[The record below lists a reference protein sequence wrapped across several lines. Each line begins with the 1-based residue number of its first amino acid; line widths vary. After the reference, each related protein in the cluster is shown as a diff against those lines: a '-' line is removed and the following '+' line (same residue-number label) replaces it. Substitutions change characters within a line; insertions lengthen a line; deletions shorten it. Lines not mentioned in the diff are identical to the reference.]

1 MAEFQSIEEATQFL
15 RSAGLE
21 EETPTEEPTLGDAT
35 ETTASPRFASEQE
48 AREALA
54 GSIQAQTT
62 PPSVPQSL
70 SGFLPRQQDPLA
82 GVDVESGG
90 DMALRARAAF
100 QVTDEDKKTAIE
112 NALRSRG
119 IDVDKNPVEIVPGF
133 FPNFIIPVPDPE
145 TGKMKRVLL
154 DPSFSNSPFTEV
166 LRDLG
171 PDLVGDLIPMATGL
185 WGVAKV
191 ARGASFV
198 KPSVSRIMRES
209 IPTAAATTAQGEL
222 ARGFEGIED
231 SKSRQAFEFGM
242 NLGFDWASGVA
253 MSAAPRF
260 LGRNFSKD
268 IVDQSEVKAYQ
279 DAVEQFNLR
288 FGTNYQPTAGT
299 VLMDKDLLSI
309 ENYLASQSPFMSS
322 QLKTLKN
329 LESKALRSAAKQ
341 LVSDFDPTI
350 RNLLPEDLS
359 PVRKIQE
366 SYLKEME
373 TLSGESVESIQKLIT
388 GATDK
393 MLKEID
399 NISLERQ
406 INSPEEAGFA
416 IRHFIQESKEVFQ
429 RRADENYDVVERLI
443 SQLKRDAPDL
453 KSWGTAVD
461 VGGVRSI
468 LRDLETRAGV
478 VKSKK
483 LPPAKPDPLVKQG
496 LRPKPAEEAVPEEV
510 FYEAVD
516 KGLIPNIP
524 KDIVA
529 VIKRNPSGLPIQ
541 GARQLRRKIADALNG
556 PDVIINTEPYNI
568 LNRMQNALKESFDSA
583 VDDMPTTEL
592 RDALSKANSDYAKFR
607 DLFKVDTLQKIA
619 NTTARGEMPE
629 GQILPSLLKNEKAYF
644 DLRKTMSTLPTEEFA
659 TPVDRWNSLRKDM
672 LASVLNVTN
681 EGLNKVSFKELHD
694 DILKINPRIRKD
706 LLGDNHDNVIQ
717 FLDDMSKVSPRKR
730 IDVLGVNKTQ
740 ALAYLS
746 NPEDAGLKNLLMEAS
761 NKSNKLLNLEQK
773 NTFTKALARLRRDAL
788 DLEATDVVKEEGFL
802 NRAIESQTPEQLSE
816 LMTRIG
822 DPKARTVARQNVVT
836 KLMND
841 TGVLQE
847 LYDQG
852 VIKSGNEMIRMLRE
866 RPSHYRAVLGEKTFE
881 DLLAFSTVSGRVS
894 TAKKLGG
901 SAAGQFALGR
911 VIRDM
916 LTFRFMNLAGD
927 LRMRVGAT
935 IIASPKLVQGFYDS
949 ARLNPGSP
957 QAWAWILTAPD
968 FLENF
973 RAGYEDVGSYVK
985 DLSLIMDAVGMAEG
999 LMEAPQQ
1006 PQTPNE

>member
-1 MAEFQSIEEATQFL
+1 MPQFQSEEEAIQFL
-15 RSAGLE
+15 RGAGLE
-21 EETPTEEPTLGDAT
+21 ESTPTFGDDTGATTPSRFAT
-35 ETTASPRFASEQE
+35 EEE
-48 AREALA
+48 ARAALA
-54 GSIQAQTT
+54 GSLQAQTE
-62 PPSVPQSL
+62 PPSVPQSMT
-70 SGFLPRQQDPLA
+70 GFLPSTPDPLA

-90 DMALRARAAF
+90 DMGLRARAAF
-100 QVTDEDKKTAIE
+100 QVSDEDKKTAIE
-112 NALRSRG
+112 NALRGRG

-133 FPNFIIPVPDPE
+133 FPNFIIPVPDEE

-154 DPSFSNSPFTEV
+154 DPSFSESPFGDL

-171 PDLVGDLIPMATGL
+171 PDLAGELIPMATGL
-185 WGVAKV
+185 WGAAKI
-191 ARGASFV
+191 AKGASFV
-198 KPSVSRIMRES
+198 RPSVTRIMRES

-231 SKSRQAFEFGM
+231 SKSRQAFEFGTA
-242 NLGFDWASGVA
+242 LGFDWASGVA

-260 LGRNFSKD
+260 LGRNFGKD
-268 IVDQSEVKAYQ
+268 IVDQPEVKAYQ

-322 QLKTLKN
+322 KLKTLKN
-329 LESKALRSAAKQ
+329 LEKKALRSAAKQ
-341 LVSDFDPTI
+341 LASDFDPTI

-373 TLSGESVESIQKLIT
+373 TLSGESAESIQRLIT

-393 MLKEID
+393 MIKEVD

-406 INSPEEAGFA
+406 INSPEEAGLA
-416 IRHFIQESKEVFQ
+416 IRHFIQESKDVFQ
-429 RRADENYDVVERLI
+429 RKADQNYDVVERLI
-443 SQLKRDAPDL
+443 ENLRRDAPDL
-453 KSWGTAVD
+453 KTWGTAVD
-461 VGGVRSI
+461 VDGVNSI
-468 LRDLETRAGV
+468 IRDLEKKAGV
-478 VKSKK
+478 VKVKK
-483 LPPAKPDPLVKQG
+483 LPPAKPDPLVTQG
-496 LRPKPAEEAVPEEV
+496 LRPRQVEEAVPEEV
-510 FYEAVD
+510 VYEAID
-516 KGLIPNIP
+516 RGLIPNIP
-524 KDIVA
+524 RDIVA
-529 VIKRNPSGLPIQ
+529 TIKRNPQGFSVQ

-568 LNRMQNALKESFDSA
+568 LNRMQNALKESLDAA
-583 VDDMPTTEL
+583 VEDMPTTEL
-592 RDALSKANSDYAKFR
+592 RDALSKANADYAKYR

-644 DLRKTMSTLPTEEFA
+644 DLRKTMTTLPTEEFA
-659 TPVDRWNSLRKDM
+659 TPVERWNSLRKDM

-681 EGLNKVSFKELHD
+681 EGLNKVSFKDLHD

-706 LLGDNHDNVIQ
+706 LLGDNHDKVIQ

-730 IDVLGVNKTQ
+730 SDVLGVNKTQ

-746 NPEDAGLKNLLMEAS
+746 NPEDAGLKNLLVEAA

-773 NTFTKALARLRRDAL
+773 NTFTKALARLRKDAL
-788 DLEATDVVKEEGFL
+788 DLEATDIIKEEGFL
-802 NRAIESQTPEQLSE
+802 NKAIENQTPEQLRD
-816 LMTRIG
+816 MMARIG
-822 DPKARTVARQNVVT
+822 DPKAKTVARQNVVT

-852 VIKSGNEMIRMLRE
+852 VLQSGNKMFEKLRK
-866 RPSHYRAVLGEKTFE
+866 RPAHFRAVLGDKTFE
-881 DLLAFSTVSGRVS
+881 DLLAFSTVSGRV
-894 TAKKLGG
+894 TAAKKLGG
-901 SAAGQFALGR
+901 TGAGELALGR

-916 LTFRFMNLAGD
+916 LTFRFLNLAGD
-927 LRMRVGAT
+927 LRMRIGAT
-935 IIASPKLVQGFYDS
+935 VIASPKLVQGFYDS

-973 RAGYEDVGSYVK
+973 RAGYEDAASYVK

-999 LMEAPQQ
+999 LMEPQQQ